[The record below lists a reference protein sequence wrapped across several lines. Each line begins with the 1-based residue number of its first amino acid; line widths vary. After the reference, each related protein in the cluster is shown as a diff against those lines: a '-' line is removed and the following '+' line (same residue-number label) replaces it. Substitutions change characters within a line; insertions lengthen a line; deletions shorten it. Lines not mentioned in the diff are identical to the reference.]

1 MNTREYYA
9 NAFKAE
15 KPKFVRVLQAVPG
28 DQGAYRPHPKSSSAG
43 DIVWLLASELKDAC
57 DLVDNGQVEYVPR
70 PAPGLADS
78 VAAYERNAAEL
89 EKRLGSHRRRRVGP
103 ELEVP
108 HGRQGRVGVHAR
120 RHALRLPLRRD
131 PSPWPALV
139 LPAADGAKGPLDLR
153 PVGGRS
159 GNVTSESV
167 TG

>member
-28 DQGAYRPHPKSSSAG
+28 DQAAYRPHPKSSSAG

-89 EKRLGSHRRRRVGP
+89 EKRLGSIDDAGWDRNSKFLMDGKVVWESTLGDMLFGFLFDAIHHRGQ
-103 ELEVP
+103 L
-108 HGRQGRVGVHAR
+108 
-120 RHALRLPLRRD
+120 
-131 PSPWPALV
+131 SSY
-139 LPAADGAKGPLDLR
+139 LR
-153 PVGGRS
+153 PMGGKVPS
-159 GNVTSESV
+159 IYGPSADDP
-167 TG
+167 GM